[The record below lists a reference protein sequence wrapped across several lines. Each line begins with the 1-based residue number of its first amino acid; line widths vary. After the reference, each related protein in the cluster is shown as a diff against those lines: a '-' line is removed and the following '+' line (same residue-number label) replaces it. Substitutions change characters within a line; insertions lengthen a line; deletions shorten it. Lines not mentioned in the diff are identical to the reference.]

1 MLVLLSNVLSSLHNP
16 LTQAFCPITV
26 SMHYY
31 PFFSS
36 SWKPSSCKLQGR
48 LVVNGWHV
56 SREIWGK
63 WRWFRK
69 YESMHSTHF
78 SDLITLRRLPKKVN
92 FGWLV
97 FYQSHN
103 IAHDFHSG
111 WIIQLFEENIIF
123 VPLQNCFKER
133 NFPSHYMN
141 RCNLIMK
148 SLVNSINIWREQKE
162 IKLLKLGQY
171 ILGISFRKSKIIK
184 NFFIL

>member
-92 FGWLV
+92 FGLLV

-111 WIIQLFEENIIF
+111 WIIQLFEENIKSIF
-123 VPLQNCFKER
+123 YIIVPL
-133 NFPSHYMN
+133 
-141 RCNLIMK
+141 
-148 SLVNSINIWREQKE
+148 
-162 IKLLKLGQY
+162 
-171 ILGISFRKSKIIK
+171 K
-184 NFFIL
+184 NFSTCWCHLSFPLDKIDCSFTRS

>member
-78 SDLITLRRLPKKVN
+78 SDLIFLRRLPKKVN

-111 WIIQLFEENIIF
+111 WIIQLFEENIKYIF
-123 VPLQNCFKER
+123 YIIVPPG
-133 NFPSHYMN
+133 NF
-141 RCNLIMK
+141 
-148 SLVNSINIWREQKE
+148 SIHWCH
-162 IKLLKLGQY
+162 L
-171 ILGISFRKSKIIK
+171 SFPLDKIDCS
-184 NFFIL
+184 FTRS

>member
-111 WIIQLFEENIIF
+111 WIIQLFEENIKYIF
-123 VPLQNCFKER
+123 YIIVPPG
-133 NFPSHYMN
+133 NF
-141 RCNLIMK
+141 
-148 SLVNSINIWREQKE
+148 SIHWCHLSFPMHW
-162 IKLLKLGQY
+162 IKLTTHLTAPLPDPK
-171 ILGISFRKSKIIK
+171 KII
-184 NFFIL
+184 FQIL